1 MKEVNIYVK
10 ESWDGLHTKEG
21 SYIVLLSAQGK
32 KLIFSRSFC
41 NTTNY
46 RLIIQGSIDAIK
58 KLNQPC
64 VINLYTNTNFGMSK
78 IRNSKGEWRK
88 DTKGDINTDLLDE
101 LKNLLIEGGHE
112 INNFYDKNIVAK
124 EIIGKFKE
132 DDGGEEQH
140 LPSDEERK
148 YVLINLS
155 SHEYEKLLEKS
166 MECGLSVKSLIK
178 SILKGWIKEHDY

>member
-1 MKEVNIYVK
+1 MKEVNVYVK
-10 ESWDGLHTKEG
+10 ESWDGLHTQEG
-21 SYIVLLSAQGK
+21 SYIVLLSTQGK
-32 KLIFSRSFC
+32 ELVFSRSFC

-88 DTKGDINTDLLDE
+88 NTKGGINTELLDE
-101 LKNLLIEGGHE
+101 LRNLLIEGRHE

-124 EIIGKFKE
+124 EIIGKFK
-132 DDGGEEQH
+132 DDDGEEQH
-140 LPSDEERK
+140 LPNDEERK
-148 YVLINLS
+148 YMLINLS
-155 SHEYEKLLEKS
+155 FREYEKLLEKS
-166 MECGLSVKSLIK
+166 MEHGLSVKSLIS
-178 SILKGWIKEHDY
+178 SILKGWIKEHYY